1 MKTYPLKAQKRT
13 IVGRK
18 ISVLRAQGFLPA
30 NVYGRGI
37 PSESVQVNL
46 SEFKKVYKEAGETG
60 IIELDLGD
68 EKKPVL
74 VNNIQNQ
81 PMTGE
86 PIHADFFQVN
96 LKEKVTAAIPVEIT
110 GEAPS
115 EKMGVGTAV
124 QYVKE
129 VEVEALPGDL
139 LESFIVDISEL
150 AEVDQAIYV
159 KDLKYDKEKIE
170 IKSDIEQIVVKVE
183 PPQKEEEPEPVPAE
197 GETAEGETP
206 EGTSTQP
213 EGGEATQEDNK
224 E

>member
-1 MKTYPLKAQKRT
+1 MKTHPLKGEKRS

-18 ISVLRAQGFLPA
+18 ISVLRAQGLLPA
-30 NVYGRGI
+30 NVYGRGLA
-37 PSESVQVNL
+37 SQSVQVNL

-81 PMTGE
+81 PVTGE
-86 PIHADFFQVN
+86 AIHVDFFQVN
-96 LKEKVTAAIPVEIT
+96 LKEKVTAAIPVELT

-139 LESFIVDISEL
+139 LESFVVDISEL
-150 AEVDQAIYV
+150 SEVDQAIYV

-183 PPQKEEEPEPVPAE
+183 PPQKEEEPVPVATEEGVEGAPVDGAE
-197 GETAEGETP
+197 APT
-206 EGTSTQP
+206 EGTEAP
-213 EGGEATQEDNK
+213 KEEGK

>member
-1 MKTYPLKAQKRT
+1 MNTHPLKAQKRT

-37 PSESVQVNL
+37 ASESVQVNL
-46 SEFKKVYKEAGETG
+46 SDFKKVYKDAGETG

-81 PMTGE
+81 PVTGE
-86 PIHADFFQVN
+86 AIHVDFFQVN
-96 LKEKVTAAIPVEIT
+96 LKEKVTAAIPVELT

-150 AEVDQAIYV
+150 SEVDQAIYV

-183 PPQKEEEPEPVPAE
+183 PPQKEVEPEPVVAE
-197 GETAEGETP
+197 GEAVEGAPVEGSETPTEGETSS
-206 EGTSTQP
+206 E
-213 EGGEATQEDNK
+213 EKK